1 MSALFFVCPESG
13 REVSTGIEI
22 DNDSFQRVCRPF
34 WRKYGARNAA
44 RHITYLMCKPGL
56 SLRSKITAFSHWP

>member
-22 DNDSFQRVCRPF
+22 DNDSFQR
-34 WRKYGARNAA
+34 
-44 RHITYLMCKPGL
+44 GL
-56 SLRSKITAFSHWP
+56 PTVLAEIRCPECGSTHNLFDVSLRSKITAFSQWP

>member
-22 DNDSFQRVCRPF
+22 DNDSFQR
-34 WRKYGARNAA
+34 
-44 RHITYLMCKPGL
+44 GL
-56 SLRSKITAFSHWP
+56 PTVLAEIRCPECGSTHNLFDVQTRFEPTVEDHRL